1 MDVENV
7 EQQLGRRA
15 RRSLKKVQAQGA
27 GGCALV
33 ERVPKRPKGAVFLLL
48 FHRFT
53 DLAQ

>member
-7 EQQLGRRA
+7 EQQPGRRT
-15 RRSLKKVQAQGA
+15 RRSLKKSRRKAR

-33 ERVPKRPKGAVFLLL
+33 ERVPKRPKGAVFLLP